1 MKQKIFQIM
10 DASDFDSILSD
21 ESLLS
26 DYAASLSTLL
36 QVYSSQAN
44 PLFFS
49 AIVERFKSV
58 FPTAIIVGASSI
70 AQIAKHEVTEDKT
83 VIGITFFKKTML
95 SAIFK
100 PCDEGDEY
108 SVGLSLHDE
117 INKVNDVVAVMLLAT
132 PLSLNMNSF
141 MRGINECRQQILFFG
156 GGAAD
161 YSASNITHVY
171 CGNRHLSRG
180 AVAVIFSSQA
190 LECAIYTNL
199 GWQPLSKAMT
209 VTASDGV
216 WVKKIDNQPAFDVY
230 SRYINIKN
238 DPSFFQNAI
247 DFPLIFNRDDTV
259 CVRSPVGASKSGDIR
274 FLGDINEG
282 ETFKIG
288 YGNPDLMCDSIERI
302 SQEIKGFN
310 PEALFIFACCCRYYL
325 LQADAAVEVAP
336 LSQLAPAVGFY
347 TYGEFN
353 TEQGQIALLNSTM
366 VIVAF
371 KEFERAGSLSS
382 EQTDNVNI
390 PLHKNS
396 QIISRLVH
404 FICRVTDELVQ
415 SNDALDQLSK
425 TDKLTALNNR
435 LFLDAEL
442 KQRIIRANESLRSS
456 DRTFSLLL
464 LDIDHFKQVNDTY
477 GHLMGD
483 EVLVQFAAL
492 LKSILRPIDVIGRW
506 GGEEFLI
513 IIADSNFCIG
523 MSVAEK
529 IRSAVA
535 SHTFSMARQLTCS
548 IGVSS
553 FQLSDSSHSL
563 ISRVDRAL
571 YLAKNH
577 GRNRI
582 FYQ

>member
-1 MKQKIFQIM
+1 MKQKIFQIV
-10 DASDFDSILSD
+10 DASDFDSFLSD
-21 ESLLS
+21 MSLLA
-26 DYAASLSTLL
+26 DHAESLSTLL
-36 QVYSSQAN
+36 QVYSSQASN
-44 PLFFS
+44 LFFS
-49 AIVERFKSV
+49 DIVERLQLV

-70 AQIAKHEVTEDKT
+70 AQIAGNEISENKT
-83 VIGITFFKKTML
+83 VIGITFFKKTVL
-95 SAIFK
+95 SVIFK

-117 INKVNDVVAVMLLAT
+117 IEKINDVVAVMLLAT
-132 PLSLNMNSF
+132 PLSLNMNNF
-141 MRGINECRQQILFFG
+141 MRGINECHKQILFFG

-171 CGNRHLSRG
+171 CDGRHLSKG

-190 LECAIYTNL
+190 LECVIYTSL
-199 GWQPLSKAMT
+199 GWQPLSKTMT

-216 WVKKIDNQPAFDVY
+216 WVKQIDNEPAFDVY

-247 DFPLIFNRDDTV
+247 DFPLIFNRNGAI
-259 CVRSPVGASKSGDIR
+259 CVRSPVGVSPSGDIR

-288 YGNPDLMCDSIERI
+288 YGNPDLMLDSIDRI
-302 SQEIKGFN
+302 SQEVKHFN

-325 LQADAAVEVAP
+325 LQTDAAVEVAP
-336 LSQLAPAVGFY
+336 LSQLAPTIGFY
-347 TYGEFN
+347 TYGEFK

-371 KEFERAGSLSS
+371 KEFERSESL
-382 EQTDNVNI
+382 TPKPIDKI
-390 PLHKNS
+390 DTPLHKNA

-425 TDKLTALNNR
+425 TDKLTTLNNR

-442 KQRIIRANESLRSS
+442 TQRITVANESLRSS
-456 DRTFSLLL
+456 DHTFSLLL

-477 GHLMGD
+477 GHLIGD
-483 EVLVQFAAL
+483 EVLIQLSAL
-492 LKSILRPIDVIGRW
+492 LRNILRPIDVIGRW

-523 MSVAEK
+523 MNVAEK

-535 SHTFSMARQLTCS
+535 SHAFSIDLQLTCS
-548 IGVSS
+548 IGVSH
-553 FQLSDSSHSL
+553 FQPSDSSHSL